1 MLYYYCKGRSP
12 KGEKDMKEIE
22 LLEKLISVQEMHIEL
37 INDYNDL
44 QNSYNAMEK
53 LKNERIQNL
62 FVTTESQEKQIA
74 MLEKENAELN
84 TIIDKFKELVSN
96 DIIDAVYDDDEQ

>member
-1 MLYYYCKGRSP
+1 
-12 KGEKDMKEIE
+12 MKEIE

-84 TIIDKFKELVSN
+84 TIIDKFKELVST
-96 DIIDAVYDDDEQ
+96 DIIYRVYDDDEQ

>member
-1 MLYYYCKGRSP
+1 
-12 KGEKDMKEIE
+12 MKEIE

>member
-1 MLYYYCKGRSP
+1 
-12 KGEKDMKEIE
+12 MKEIE

-53 LKNERIQNL
+53 FKNERIQNL

-84 TIIDKFKELVSN
+84 TIIDKFKELVSP
-96 DIIDAVYDDDEQ
+96 DIIERAYDDDEQ